1 MTAED
6 QAAYAEVRDLLTER
20 AEALA
25 GRPLARIFEV
35 TAYEL
40 GRVVEEG
47 WLDGVRPS
55 VESV

>member
-1 MTAED
+1 MIAED
-6 QAAYAEVRDLLTER
+6 RAAYEEVRGLLTEK

-47 WLDGVRPS
+47 WLDGSRPS